1 MTNPDDQN
9 LSALFD
15 SLRHAQSGDS
25 APPHVESA
33 VMRAWDASHAP
44 AISNVRMTA
53 TSWVASLAAAAVLAI
68 SLTAIGGRLRSGS
81 IVMPAPAGETSP
93 TVILVGEPV
102 RDGEQ
107 VRLVRMRMPAS
118 ALHTLGVTSTAAL
131 GDDVD
136 IDVIVGEDGVARAL
150 SLNP

>member
-1 MTNPDDQN
+1 MTNPDEQN
-9 LSALFD
+9 LAALLD
-15 SLRHAQSGDS
+15 ALRHSQSDDS
-25 APPHVESA
+25 APLHVESA
-33 VMRAWDASHAP
+33 VMRAWDAAHAP
-44 AISNVRMTA
+44 AVSSVRVTA
-53 TSWVASLAAAAVLAI
+53 ASWVASLAAAAVLAI
-68 SLTAIGGRLRSGS
+68 SLTAVGGRLRSAA
-81 IVMPAPAGETSP
+81 VVAPSLAAEAP

-131 GDDVD
+131 EDDVD
-136 IDVIVGEDGVARAL
+136 IDVIVGDDGVARAL